1 MNKTIAILTVVGCLA
16 LGQSVV
22 QAAEITFAGYTNGC
36 FGVGCTPLNT
46 SALGEVEIR
55 DLTYSN
61 TAFSGTSSGGALA
74 LNLGTFD
81 LDPDGND
88 TYTGGVFNL
97 LITFTSPAG
106 VAGGSPSTYGSV
118 LSGTT
123 SGAPGQCN
131 PNPAP
136 CGAVIINFANAP
148 LLFTF
153 ANGITEGSFSF
164 SVNDLTILAGQTTQ
178 LTGNITNA
186 YQTTTTTTQSVPP
199 APVPE
204 PASLV
209 LLGTGLLALARG
221 ARRTDVRR
229 DR

>member
-1 MNKTIAILTVVGCLA
+1 MNKTIAILTVVGCLG
-16 LGQSVV
+16 LGQSVA
-22 QAAEITFAGYTNGC
+22 QAAEITFAAYTNGC
-36 FGVGCTPLNT
+36 FGLGCTPLNS
-46 SALGEVEIR
+46 SAAADVGFR
-55 DLTYSN
+55 DLTFSN
-61 TAFSGTSSGGALA
+61 TTFGGTSSLGALA
-74 LNLGTFD
+74 LTLGTFD
-81 LDPDGND
+81 LDPHGND

-106 VAGGSPSTYGSV
+106 VAGGSPSTHTSV

-153 ANGITEGSFSF
+153 ANGRTEGSFSF
-164 SVNDLTILAGQTTQ
+164 SVNDLTVLAGQTAQ
-178 LTGNITNA
+178 LTGNITHA
-186 YQTTTTTTQSVPP
+186 YQTTTPTTVPP
-199 APVPE
+199 VPVPE

-209 LLGTGLLALARG
+209 LLGTGLLALARRV
-221 ARRTDVRR
+221 RRTDVRR